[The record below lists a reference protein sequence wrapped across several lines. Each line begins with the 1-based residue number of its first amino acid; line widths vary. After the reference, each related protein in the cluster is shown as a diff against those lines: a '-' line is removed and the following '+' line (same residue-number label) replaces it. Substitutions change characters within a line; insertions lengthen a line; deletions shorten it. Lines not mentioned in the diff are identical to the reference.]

1 MRVNPSGRAFAQF
14 GRPSDRSERIGKKPH
29 EADLSYTA
37 CTALASHKFSNRNE
51 VREGSEGKRGSIET
65 TETPALMW
73 RGLLVAKTTL
83 FKPSVSGTT
92 EQLL

>member
-1 MRVNPSGRAFAQF
+1 MAYSITIWFDRIGKNPSGRAFAQF

-37 CTALASHKFSNRNE
+37 CTALASQTFSNRNE

-65 TETPALMW
+65 IELW
-73 RGLLVAKTTL
+73 RFCREGLLWE
-83 FKPSVSGTT
+83 S
-92 EQLL
+92 LL